1 MGRRNPRINRSSR
14 RSGAPRQM
22 RRQWVSRAGKATFY
36 PCLHDEPECGSVL
49 MTFKG
54 PRSQT
59 FFGLTS
65 TIPETARYCGATGV

>member
-1 MGRRNPRINRSSR
+1 
-14 RSGAPRQM
+14 
-22 RRQWVSRAGKATFY
+22 
-36 PCLHDEPECGSVL
+36 